1 MSGEGFLLEL
11 AALADVASFDW
22 PAMNAAGTGLMQSD
36 VYIARL
42 RIARDTW
49 MALLPTLGITDEE
62 IDRAVEDGGKY
73 WNDLATT
80 IISHQNPI
88 HDALGAGSMLLPSA
102 SALEFDSAVMRNLA
116 IYTTASAK
124 LGTRYHEANLAR
136 VDVQAGTT
144 RLEDAELE
152 ASRLL
157 AMWDSLVTLKNK
169 HAFDLVQPSENE
181 TLAVRGLGLG
191 WYWYVV
197 IALGL
202 VAILAELYI
211 HNKQQDF
218 ENKVRWARCFDEQGK
233 PREPWPAD
241 CAAWFEGLKNDQ
253 WSLLANLLAPFRDL
267 TKPAGVGI
275 GMAIVVA
282 AGIYVAGVYVLPA
295 LLRGGFAGGPKRLPA
310 GA

>member
-1 MSGEGFLLEL
+1 MSAEGFLLEL

-22 PAMNAAGTGLMQSD
+22 PALRAGGAGLMESD
-36 VYIARL
+36 AYLLRL
-42 RIARDTW
+42 GIARDTW

-62 IDRAVEDGGKY
+62 IERATENGGQY
-73 WNDLATT
+73 WDDLATT
-80 IISHQNPI
+80 IIAHKNPI
-88 HDALGAGSMLLPSA
+88 HEALGAGKWLLPSA
-102 SALEFDSAVMRNLA
+102 TALELDSAVLRNLA

-144 RLEDAELE
+144 SLEDAELE

-157 AMWDSLVTLKNK
+157 AMWDSLVTLKNN
-169 HAFDLVQPSENE
+169 HAFDLVQPSSNE
-181 TLAVRGLGLG
+181 TAVRGLGLV
-191 WYWYVV
+191 WYWWVV
-197 IALGL
+197 IAIG
-202 VAILAELYI
+202 VIAILAELYI

-233 PREPWPAD
+233 PREPWPTD

-253 WSLLANLLAPFRDL
+253 WSLIATLLAPFRDL

-282 AGIYVAGVYVLPA
+282 ASIYVAGVYVLPA
-295 LLRGGFAGGPKRLPA
+295 LARGGFAGGPKRLPA